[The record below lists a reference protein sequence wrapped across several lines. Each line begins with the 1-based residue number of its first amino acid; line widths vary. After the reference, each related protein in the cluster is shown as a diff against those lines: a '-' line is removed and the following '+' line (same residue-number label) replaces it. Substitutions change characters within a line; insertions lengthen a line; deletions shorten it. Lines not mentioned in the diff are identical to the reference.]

1 MGDAPARYGPTVGS
15 GTYLPRI
22 ALAELHIQHRELEP
36 ARDLLQWCIRHHPE
50 FVGVVVPYA
59 TVLLA
64 AGVAPELVVEE
75 IETRVELTPTARF
88 MLANALY
95 AHGAMAAAESQYR
108 TVLASRP
115 TSAQARAQVAEA
127 LLHQRRYGDAAA
139 EAALLAEDEAFA
151 ALGCR
156 IELWGRIAGGDLDGA
171 RAAHAR
177 AAGSGLSA
185 AERQVFL
192 AWLEHAEG
200 NHDLRRLPV
209 ASMPLLGVILETL
222 LWAHDFE
229 TFEQVAALLE
239 PSELPWREQRELLA
253 SMYLRHG
260 FLASAAQEWMAV
272 CESEADARAFH
283 GLARVAVANDQ
294 LEDAAV
300 FANEAIRLDPANRA
314 ACELAA
320 HLQETDLAP
329 A

>member
-1 MGDAPARYGPTVGS
+1 
-15 GTYLPRI
+15 
-22 ALAELHIQHRELEP
+22 
-36 ARDLLQWCIRHHPE
+36 
-50 FVGVVVPYA
+50 
-59 TVLLA
+59 
-64 AGVAPELVVEE
+64 
-75 IETRVELTPTARF
+75 
-88 MLANALY
+88 
-95 AHGAMAAAESQYR
+95 
-108 TVLASRP
+108 
-115 TSAQARAQVAEA
+115 
-127 LLHQRRYGDAAA
+127 
-139 EAALLAEDEAFA
+139 
-151 ALGCR
+151 
-156 IELWGRIAGGDLDGA
+156 
-171 RAAHAR
+171 
-177 AAGSGLSA
+177 
-185 AERQVFL
+185 VF
-192 AWLEHAEG
+192 
-200 NHDLRRLPV
+200 
-209 ASMPLLGVILETL
+209 LETL

-300 FANEAIRLDPANRA
+300 FAAEAIRLDPANRA